1 MTLLARLIAALTAL
15 CLSLPLQ
22 GAQDASVRLEPA
34 TDGRAWV
41 LSADLEPPRT
51 PRLED
56 AVMKGVPLHFV
67 VEIELLRPRWYW
79 WDQRVAQASSRARLT
94 YHALAREFRV
104 TRDEGLSTL
113 HESFEAALA
122 GVAQVRNWRIDPG
135 EALAPGDYLVQARIR
150 LDATQLPRALQ
161 VDALT
166 NRDWNP
172 QVEWTRANF
181 TQPPTPTS
189 AR

>member
-1 MTLLARLIAALTAL
+1 MIALRLFLTAL
-15 CLSLPLQ
+15 LLYVPIAYPQ
-22 GAQDASVRLEPA
+22 EGTVRLEPTA
-34 TDGRAWV
+34 DGRAWV

-51 PRLED
+51 PKLED
-56 AVMKGVPLHFV
+56 AVMKGVPLQFV
-67 VEIELLRPRWYW
+67 LEVEVLRPRWYL
-79 WDQRVAQASSRARLT
+79 WDQRITQVSGRARLT
-94 YHALAREFRV
+94 YHTLAREFRV
-104 TRDEGLSTL
+104 TREDGLSKP

-122 GVAQVRNWRIDPG
+122 GVAQVRNWRIELG
-135 EALAPGDYLVQARIR
+135 ESLAPGEYVVQARIR

-172 QVEWTRANF
+172 QVEWTRASF